1 MYVKIPFTIDENK
14 LFAEWDIAGNNKE
27 VMRQLI
33 LNVLENWNFGNLG
46 GAEYDQLEN
55 VLQTV
60 ANQTLLLSYVE

>member
-14 LFAEWDIAGNNKE
+14 LFEEWDIAGNNKE